1 MLKYRLMEDSDIPSI
16 VNLWNKEVASK
27 SIYESFDTESFK
39 NKFINIPT
47 FDKEGFIVCLD
58 NDEVV
63 AFGNANYNNRGLSP
77 SETPGYITC
86 IFVKEEYQRKKIGTT
101 ILKMLEDFLRN
112 KGKTYV
118 RCFYQNPVNFK
129 WYVPGY
135 DHHEH
140 MGAPAVLINSPF
152 YFLLSSVG
160 YYMNGQQDAFHIDLA
175 KYEMQ
180 EEIVNKIKENEKD
193 GYHITIYDKNRHHG
207 FKEFFDDLGNEGF
220 RNSINYNLNRENPR
234 PIVIVEKNGEI
245 LGFTGPIHTEDSGRS
260 SLSGVAISPKC
271 RGRGLGKTMFCYFV
285 QKSKENGGK
294 FMTLFTGSENKA
306 RNIYLYAGLHIVAS
320 FAILRKEL

>member
-1 MLKYRLMEDSDIPSI
+1 MLLRLMEDSDIEK
-16 VNLWNKEVASK
+16 VVDLWNEEVAK
-27 SIYESFDTESFK
+27 ASIYESLTVESFK
-39 NKFINIPT
+39 KKFIEIPT
-47 FDKEGFIVCLD
+47 YDKEGFLVLYD
-58 NDEVV
+58 NETLVG
-63 AFGNANYNNRGLSP
+63 FGNANYNNRGLAP

-86 IFVKEEYQRKKIGTT
+86 VVIKKEYQRKGYGTK
-101 ILKMLEDFLRN
+101 ILKKLEEFLKQ

-118 RCFYQNPVNFK
+118 RCFYANPVNFK

-135 DHHEH
+135 NNHEH

-152 YFLLSSVG
+152 YFLLSSAG
-160 YYMNGQQDAFHIDLA
+160 YYMNGQQDAFHIDLTN
-175 KYEMQ
+175 YEMKQ
-180 EEIVNKIKENEKD
+180 EIIDLIKKNEED
-193 GYHITIYDKNRHHG
+193 GYFITIYDEKKHHG

-220 RNSINYNLNRENPR
+220 RNSINYNLSRSNPR
-234 PIVIVEKNGEI
+234 PIVIVEKEGEV
-245 LGFTGPIHTEDSGRS
+245 LGFTGPIHTEESDRA

-285 QKSKENGGK
+285 NESKKNGGK

-306 RNIYLYAGLHIVAS
+306 RNIYLYAGLKIVDS

>member
-1 MLKYRLMEDSDIPSI
+1 MEDSDIPSI
-16 VNLWNKEVASK
+16 VNLWNTEVANT
-27 SIYESFDTESFK
+27 SIYESFTSDTFK
-39 NKFINIPT
+39 DKFINIPT
-47 FDKEGFIVCLD
+47 YDKDGFIVCEE
-58 NDEVV
+58 NGEVV
-63 AFGNANYNNRGLSP
+63 AFGNANYNNRGLAP

-86 IFVKEEYQRKKIGTT
+86 IVVKREFQRQRIGTK
-101 ILKMLEDFLRN
+101 ILKMLEEFLRN

-152 YFLLSSVG
+152 YFLLSSCG
-160 YYMNGQQDAFHIDLA
+160 YYMNGQQDGFHIDLS
-175 KYEMQ
+175 KYEMK
-180 EEIVNKIKENEKD
+180 EEIKELIKKNEED
-193 GYHITIYDKNRHHG
+193 GYFITIYDKEKHHG

-220 RNSINYNLNRENPR
+220 RNSINYNLNRDNPR
-234 PIVIVEKNGEI
+234 PIVIVEKDGEV
-245 LGFTGPIHTEDSGRS
+245 LGFTGPIFTEASGRS

-306 RNIYLYAGLHIVAS
+306 RNIYLYAGLHIVES